1 MKRSM
6 WQRGFCGLL
15 SLALVLGLMPVG
27 GFGTAA
33 AQESPVAEA
42 LSGAVSTDA
51 VSSFATAG
59 AVDDLVSVASG
70 QSFALSKNA
79 LALGANVISKELK
92 DNGTFMSNYVITNG
106 NSMNLNSRF
115 KRTAYNRV
123 SGAAE
128 TLSTGTMKRG
138 SDGGQ
143 WYAQYTWTLTD
154 REKALLKDSAYSL
167 NFQANLT
174 SDKHKVWTQSHA
186 STTLSRLADK
196 AWEVTTSEKAYNR
209 NFTMYWS
216 QSSKYNTDDTTTIT
230 KSIDSIDASGT
241 GTLVYGVQD
250 MGYCGCADTKTG
262 GTVFYFVDKT
272 SPVLKNAYIAQ
283 NADGSGAY
291 YSNSHIRFDGKNA
304 ITAYVV
310 MEFSENVRLS
320 DNHADGKEMQLELDA
335 WYGSQSGYTANASLS
350 NSHKITA
357 DLISISGNKMIFEF
371 SVPAAMGG
379 KNTHVYINGMSP
391 TQDFAT
397 GSHAL
402 KIYKGDGSEFVT
414 STKLTTTSRITDIA
428 GNPLNWGYADKEIET
443 VTFDNVAPTM
453 KSIKMTGSMITTDS
467 TREPT
472 SWGAN
477 EADRSAIFAGAGD
490 WIGFEVSFSENITNA
505 WDLKAVL
512 SITGADG
519 KPIELGVKRVSGN
532 CVTFHDL
539 TITKEML
546 TAAKRITIT
555 QIKGGEGITDYA
567 GNACTSS
574 FNPVSLPPAQQI
586 YLDVDAPVISVSA
599 PIGDSAGKNYFSIPF
614 KITENKNA
622 SLYSTVNETP
632 YSFSLELTA
641 GTSRGFAWYVD
652 SKQTINTGTE
662 WSNGTT
668 GTTRHTV
675 NKPKLS
681 DDQLYYL
688 HIRLDPSENYGYTYD
703 GGMDENGVY
712 FNGTF
717 TVYAEDWAGNTAV
730 SAPLGIHHQV
740 DSTAPTGSFTSSMTM
755 DVDFDN
761 AKAVFSADILLKD
774 TYSLETAT
782 YTWYYKMDGQ
792 AEFTAQTPVTQTI
805 AQSNSV
811 QYKEFSKTLTDEHV
825 FDKNTN
831 EGRKGQVYV
840 EVTFADRAGQTNTI
854 RTAPFSF
861 NLIKASGNYTVT
873 TGSQD
878 APILTPSV
886 VISEPTWP
894 ADAVMTNEPRTLM
907 IIPDPDNANGYWL
920 YDPWDW
926 TSDYDASL
934 PSGTMGTGEL
944 KYTSEDLIGMLIS
957 FYEEMYPL
965 VGTDEFVI
973 FNDYM
978 PGKFFYLTGTVDV
991 ENHSGSFTSGNYC
1004 EAPNECMGLYDL
1016 IKSRYGSLEI
1026 LLVTTASLEYWLDD
1040 YSNVSPAAFGDD
1052 FNFISAEST
1061 VESFTVYMINDTTYQ
1076 VETQSVTDGQG
1087 KDASAVLDYVKGNV
1101 PAQNL
1106 DNVAISFRVSN
1117 ASDANADVKYGLNTI
1132 DFANSKVEL
1141 LYYGTWKDNQNSTVI
1156 QTWELAQTSD
1166 GIQTVVLEP
1175 GLCANSG
1182 WYGLRVTVMDDITD
1196 THQVFTL
1203 DKYFMDAT
1211 VLDLTLDTYY
1221 KGYNT
1226 DRDVTLKNYLKVEKT
1241 GIESAYNE
1249 NPADII
1255 LGLDDAPEGWSV
1267 ETYLEFNRTR
1277 RTDSASVQELAKIRV
1292 RNLTYNAQA
1301 GLTGETGIWVD
1312 AASATAFRYVPVMT
1326 ELTDSAPYGTA
1337 DSLKLPMLAGYNT
1350 LCYEIVSTNGAVVTK
1365 QIPVYVYPE
1374 AQEWI
1379 LDDQRTYNGEY
1390 LQKVDVT
1397 AVPAVPGAFA
1407 LDECRFSYEEHYTF
1421 ATGGVYTFTDDV
1433 DVTFFLMDPYGNM
1446 STKKLRIEDADG
1458 NLVDI
1463 DGIPSEVSVHTQ
1475 QGTDV
1480 GYENGD
1486 TFCIVVHVRD
1496 REREISLDGLE
1507 ISFDSYYA
1515 SVLGCESI
1523 PIPFAVDKNGEP
1535 LRNEDGTYPLWE
1547 EYSTSHYGIYR
1558 TQILQIGGEE
1568 EYTGYLSFLLWGTWK
1583 YNPELE
1589 TDENAPTDRT
1599 LTVSSTDPYGNVGSA
1614 SKTYGNSNPYI
1625 SLGTGTPVEIMSDV
1639 YDPYGSY
1646 ADRDAFKGELNI
1658 DAPLTMDNI
1667 LSFYC
1672 NVPLAS
1678 IENYGAG
1685 AVKQYQTCGQGQR
1698 VFSTTAPMIV
1708 EDGTYTFHVMD
1719 LFGQEYDVEL
1729 GVYDVFGRLGVNVE
1743 FSTVN
1748 PTNEDVT
1755 VTAVSTGEYDKI
1767 VSITSS
1773 QGTQGTIDPED
1784 PRSASITVSENC
1796 SITIQTEN
1804 GKSRTVQ
1811 VSNIDKTLGEA
1822 YVVFFD
1828 EQLNRMSENE
1838 TTAHQEVTAQLMCD
1852 SEPVYAINGPDSYT
1866 FPMGSKAGDTYT
1878 FEYSDTA
1885 GNVGTVTAV
1894 LPCDILPPPV
1904 VDEEAPDIHMTV
1916 LAQRDRTYTRLAEL
1930 YNPSNGQSISEGIAS
1945 FRARQYRMVFTINDA
1960 SDTKVIVVPAGAEAP
1975 AGYDSVDNGSTAQG
1989 VALSVTGRTATL
2001 TITENTH
2008 FDVYFIDANNNI
2020 RPLTDILIGT
2030 VDVEAPVL
2038 TVRYDTGADENGYL
2052 VVIATFQPQNP
2063 AEALE
2068 TILPI
2073 TEPML
2078 SKQEQ
2083 IQIGV
2088 DEYGDPVYQTVTRYY
2103 CVFSD
2108 NGSFTFAYRDE
2119 FGNVGQAVATVKGMN
2134 HAAAQVQ
2141 AAMWYGTAGNVTPDK
2156 STPVNRDV
2164 TVKLEMSKAISAVT
2178 LMGTDGSVLDANT
2191 PVRISF
2197 TGTNIYLTYTENVEE
2212 SIVVEFTAAQN
2223 GRKGSYTLIPVTCI
2237 DKTAPTVTVKKTEL
2251 SEDKRSMIITFET
2264 SEDTLLSQNSGEGYT
2279 TTHVWIARDDKP
2291 RQLQFADKAGN
2302 VTVYQVTEN
2311 AAVDSVYL
2319 TARFSA
2325 SADGSGETEDPMDL
2339 QLDSGETFYIRVN
2352 KPAKAVLG
2360 GASAGTIA
2368 KDTWTALTLPDQ
2380 AGVHIL
2386 ILTDVNTGEQLIV
2399 PVAAQPKDT
2408 VAPVI
2413 TLASETV
2420 IVNESVSVEEMLT
2433 AVRGGVTI
2441 TDDKDGQIT
2450 EFTVTGY
2457 PETVTAGLYTL
2468 TYTAQDAAGN
2478 SITDYR
2484 MLYIMAEGTP
2494 LLKVNGEAAVPYGKV
2509 AIASGE
2515 NIRLEVDGFGADT
2528 DQLVIKYRS
2537 GVRTSGQMKYYSTIV
2552 ENMTFSVPEPGH
2564 YTIYLRT
2571 QDRIEYVTYI
2581 YVEG

>member
-1 MKRSM
+1 MKNKL
-6 WQRGFCGLL
+6 WKRGCCGLL
-15 SLALVLGLMPVG
+15 SLALILSMIPVGAMPV
-27 GFGTAA
+27 AA
-33 AQESPVAEA
+33 REEA
-42 LSGAVSTDA
+42 VSAPQAGAVSAA
-51 VSSFATAG
+51 VAETPA
-59 AVDDLVSVASG
+59 AAPVSAAAEH
-70 QSFALSKNA
+70 SFALSQQA

-92 DNGTFMSNYVITNG
+92 DNSTFMSNYVFTDG

-138 SDGGQ
+138 NDGGQ

-174 SDKHKVWTQSHA
+174 SDKHKVWTQTHA

-262 GTVFYFVDKT
+262 GTVFYFVDQI
-272 SPVLKNAYIAQ
+272 SPVLENVYIAQ

-291 YSNSHIRFDGKNA
+291 YRYSDISFDGKSA

-320 DNHADGKEMQLELDA
+320 DNYADGKSMQLKLDT
-335 WYGSQSGYTANASLS
+335 WYGSQSGYTADSSLAQNHS
-350 NSHKITA
+350 ITA
-357 DLISISGNKMIFEF
+357 DLTSVSGNQMIFEF
-371 SVPAAMGG
+371 SVPATMGG
-379 KNTHVYINGMSP
+379 KNTHVYITGLSP
-391 TQDFAT
+391 KQDFAT

-414 STKLTTTSRITDIA
+414 STRLTTSCRITDLA
-428 GNPLNWGYADKEIET
+428 GNPLNWGYADKEIGT
-443 VTFDNVAPTM
+443 ITFDNVAPVM
-453 KSIKMTGSMITTDS
+453 DEINMTGSMITSDS
-467 TREPT
+467 GREPT
-472 SWGAN
+472 SWEDN
-477 EADRSAIFAGAGD
+477 EADRSSIFAGVGD
-490 WIGFEVSFSENITNA
+490 WVGFQVYFTESISNA
-505 WDLKAVL
+505 SNLTAVL

-519 KPIELGVKRVSGN
+519 NPIRLGVKRVSGN
-532 CVTFHDL
+532 CVTFQDL
-539 TITKEML
+539 TITQEML
-546 TAAKRITIT
+546 TAANRITIT
-555 QIKGGEGITDYA
+555 RIEGGENITDYA

-574 FNPVSLPPAQQI
+574 FNPVNIPPKQHI
-586 YLDVDAPVISVSA
+586 YLDVDAPVITIDA

-614 KITENKNA
+614 KITENKSA
-622 SLYSTVNETP
+622 SLYSTINETP
-632 YSFSLELTA
+632 LAFSLELTA
-641 GTSRGFAWYVD
+641 GTNRGFAWYVD
-652 SKQTINTGTE
+652 TNQTIHTGEE
-662 WSNGTT
+662 WKNGTT
-668 GTTRHTV
+668 GTTRHMV
-675 NKPKLS
+675 EEPKLS

-703 GGMDENGVY
+703 GGMDENGVF

-717 TVYAEDWAGNTAV
+717 TVYAEDWAGNTAA

-740 DSTAPTGSFTSSMTM
+740 DGEAPKGEFTSGMTM
-755 DVDFDN
+755 NVDFDN

-792 AEFTAQTPVTQTI
+792 TGFTAQTPVTQTI
-805 AQSNSV
+805 AQSNSI

-840 EVTFADRAGQTNTI
+840 EVTFTDRAGQTNTI
-854 RTAPFSF
+854 RSTPFSF
-861 NLIKASGNYTVT
+861 NLIKASGHYTVT

-894 ADAVMTNEPRTLM
+894 ADAVMTNAPRTLM

-944 KYTSEDLIGMLIS
+944 KYTSEDLIGKLIS
-957 FYEEMYPL
+957 FYEEVYPEL
-965 VGTDEFVI
+965 GTDEFLI

-978 PGKFFYLTGTVDV
+978 PGRFYYMTGTVDV
-991 ENHSGSFTSGNYC
+991 ENHSGTFTRANTCDGPD
-1004 EAPNECMGLYDL
+1004 ACMGLYDL

-1026 LLVTTASLEYWLDD
+1026 LLVTTSSLEYWLDD
-1040 YSNVSPAAFGDD
+1040 YSDVSPAAFGDD

-1061 VESFTVYMINDTTYQ
+1061 VESFTVYMINDTAYQ
-1076 VETQSVTDGQG
+1076 VETMSVTDGQG
-1087 KDASAVLDYVKGNV
+1087 KDASAILEYVKGNV
-1101 PAQNL
+1101 PARNL
-1106 DNVAISFRVSN
+1106 DNTAIRFQVSN
-1117 ASDANADVKYGLNTI
+1117 TSDAGADVKYGLNTI

-1141 LYYGTWKDNQNSTVI
+1141 LYYGSWKDNQNGTVLR
-1156 QTWELAQTSD
+1156 TWELAQTSD

-1196 THQVFTL
+1196 TPQVFSL
-1203 DKYFMDAT
+1203 NRYFMDAT
-1211 VLDLTLDTYY
+1211 VLDLTLDTYIRD
-1221 KGYNT
+1221 YNT
-1226 DRDVTLKNYLKVEKT
+1226 DRDVSLKNYLKVEKT
-1241 GIESAYNE
+1241 GIESAYLE
-1249 NPADII
+1249 NPTDII

-1267 ETYLEFNRTR
+1267 ETYLEFNRTH

-1301 GLTGETGIWVD
+1301 GLPEDTGLWVD
-1312 AASATAFRYVPVMT
+1312 AASATSFRYVPV
-1326 ELTDSAPYGTA
+1326 LTDLTAAAPYGTA
-1337 DSLKLPMLAGYNT
+1337 DSLKLPMVAGYNT

-1397 AVPAVPGAFA
+1397 AAPAVPGAFT
-1407 LDECRFSYEEHYTF
+1407 LEECKFSYEEHYTF
-1421 ATGGVYTFTDDV
+1421 TANHIYTFTDEV
-1433 DVTFFLMDPYGNM
+1433 DVTFFLMDPYGNL

-1463 DGIPSEVSVHTQ
+1463 DGIPSEVSVHTM

-1486 TFCIVVHVRD
+1486 TFCIVVHVWD

-1507 ISFDSYYA
+1507 LSFDSYYA
-1515 SVLGCESI
+1515 SVLGRESI

-1535 LRNEDGTYPLWE
+1535 LRNADGTYPIWE
-1547 EYSTSHYGIYR
+1547 EYSTAHYGIYR

-1568 EYTGYLSFLLWGTWK
+1568 EYTGYLSFLVWGTWK

-1589 TDENAPTDRT
+1589 TDENAPADRT

-1614 SKTYGNSNPYI
+1614 SKTYGNYNPYL
-1625 SLGTGTPVEIMSDV
+1625 SLAPGTPVEIMSDV
-1639 YDPYGSY
+1639 YDPYGNY

-1658 DAPLTMDNI
+1658 DAPLTMDDV
-1667 LSFYC
+1667 LSIYC

-1678 IENYGAG
+1678 IESYGAG

-1708 EDGTYTFHVMD
+1708 EDGTYSFHVVD
-1719 LFGQEYDVEL
+1719 LFGQEYDLEL
-1729 GVYDVFGRLGVNVE
+1729 NLYDVFGRLGINVAY
-1743 FSTVN
+1743 STVD
-1748 PTNEDVT
+1748 PTNQDVT
-1755 VTAVSTGEYDKI
+1755 VTATSTGEHDEI
-1767 VSITSS
+1767 TSITSS
-1773 QGTQGTIDPED
+1773 LGTRGTIDAED
-1784 PRSASITVSENC
+1784 PRKASITVSENC
-1796 SITIQTEN
+1796 TITIKTEN
-1804 GKSRTVQ
+1804 GKTRTVQ
-1811 VSNIDKTLGEA
+1811 VSNIDKTLGKA
-1822 YVVFFD
+1822 YVVFLD

-1852 SEPVYAINGPDSYT
+1852 SEPVYAINGPDSYA

-1878 FEYSDTA
+1878 FEYSDAA

-1894 LPCDILPPPV
+1894 LPCDILPPPE
-1904 VDEEAPDIHMTV
+1904 VDEEAPEIHMTV

-1930 YNPSNGQSISEGIAS
+1930 SNPSDGQSISQGIAS
-1945 FRARQYRMVFTINDA
+1945 FRAKQYRMVFTIDDA
-1960 SDTKVIVVPAGAEAP
+1960 SDTKVVVLPAGAEAP
-1975 AGYDSVDNGSTAQG
+1975 TDYASVENGSTAQG
-1989 VALSVTGRTATL
+1989 VELSVSGRTATL

-2008 FDVYFIDANNNI
+2008 FDIYFIDANNNI
-2020 RPLTDILIGT
+2020 RPLTNILIST
-2030 VDVEAPVL
+2030 VDGEAPVL
-2038 TVRYDTGADENGYL
+2038 AVRYDTGTDENGYL
-2052 VVIATFQPQNP
+2052 VIIATFEPQLF
-2063 AEALE
+2063 AEKLE
-2068 TILPI
+2068 TIIPI

-2083 IQIGV
+2083 IQTGV

-2103 CVFSD
+2103 VVFSD
-2108 NGSFTFAYRDE
+2108 NGSFTFSYRDA
-2119 FGNVGQAVATVKGMN
+2119 FGNIGQAVATVKGMN

-2141 AAMWYGTAGNVTPDK
+2141 AALWYGTAGNVTPDK
-2156 STPVNRDV
+2156 SATVNRDV

-2178 LMGTDGSVLDANT
+2178 LLDASGEALDEST
-2191 PVRISF
+2191 PVRVSF
-2197 TGTNIYLTYTENVEE
+2197 TGTNIYVTYPENVAE

-2223 GRKGSYTLIPVTCI
+2223 GRRGRYTLMPVTCI
-2237 DKTAPTVTVKKTEL
+2237 DKTPPTVTVKKTAL
-2251 SEDKRSMIITFET
+2251 AEDKRSMTITFET
-2264 SEDTLLSQNSGEGYT
+2264 SEDTLLAQNAGEGYT
-2279 TTHVWIARDDKP
+2279 TTHVWIARDN
-2291 RQLQFADKAGN
+2291 RSRSLQFTDRAGN

-2311 AAVDSVYL
+2311 ASVDTVYL
-2319 TARFSA
+2319 SARFSA
-2325 SADGSGETEDPMDL
+2325 SADGSDDTDEPMNL
-2339 QLDSGETFYIRVN
+2339 ELDSGGTFYIRVN

-2360 GASAGTIA
+2360 GAPAGNLA

-2380 AGVHIL
+2380 AGVHML
-2386 ILTDVNTGEQLIV
+2386 ILTDINTGEETLV
-2399 PVAAQPKDT
+2399 LVAAQPKDT

-2413 TLASETV
+2413 NLASETV
-2420 IVNESVSVEEMLT
+2420 IINESVAVEEMLT
-2433 AVRGGVTI
+2433 AVRGGVTV
-2441 TDDKDGQIT
+2441 TDDKDGEIT
-2450 EFTVTGY
+2450 DYTVSGY
-2457 PETVTAGLYTL
+2457 PDTVKAGLYTL
-2468 TYTAQDAAGN
+2468 TYTAVDAAGN
-2478 SITDYR
+2478 TTRDYR
-2484 MLYIMAEGTP
+2484 LLYIMKEGTP

-2515 NIRLEVDGFGADT
+2515 NIRLELDGFGADT
-2528 DQLVIKYRS
+2528 DQVIIKYRD
-2537 GVRTSGQMKYYSTIV
+2537 GIRTGGQMKYSSIIV
-2552 ENMTFSVPEPGH
+2552 ENMTFSVPQPGH